1 MWIAAY
7 EKARDEG
14 QDHGEAVFEADRAV
28 RFAHGSTSITNLP
41 RIARGRGIHA
51 WFTSLYG
58 FFGTMMQ
65 NRMDLA
71 YEVND
76 TWKLMEN
83 RKMTE
88 AAKMIPLIVA
98 DTFAYVIWPTFIEE
112 LVTGFWTDDHR
123 GWGQR
128 LAWGTAA
135 GLASSVIYARDLVH
149 TLEYGVD
156 GGGGMLGSALQ
167 PLRQITGDVADG
179 KQTLSRQRSGR
190 IIQDIGY
197 LAGVFGGLPKEVS
210 NAAKFGYDT
219 YVVNRDH
226 PRTFGDYFRGWTK
239 GDPKA
244 RKVK

>member
-1 MWIAAY
+1 MNWDTY
-7 EKARDEG
+7 EN
-14 QDHGEAVFEADRAV
+14 V
-28 RFAHGSTSITNLP
+28 II
-41 RIARGRGIHA
+41 RI
-51 WFTSLYG
+51 
-58 FFGTMMQ
+58 MM
-65 NRMDLA
+65 A
-71 YEVND
+71 F
-76 TWKLMEN
+76 
-83 RKMTE
+83 
-88 AAKMIPLIVA
+88 IV
-98 DTFAYVIWPTFIEE
+98 ILSC
-112 LVTGFWTDDHR
+112 LVTVFLVLAIILFSTKVAHAGTKVWGFR

-226 PRTFGDYFRGWTK
+226 PRTCGDYFRGWTK